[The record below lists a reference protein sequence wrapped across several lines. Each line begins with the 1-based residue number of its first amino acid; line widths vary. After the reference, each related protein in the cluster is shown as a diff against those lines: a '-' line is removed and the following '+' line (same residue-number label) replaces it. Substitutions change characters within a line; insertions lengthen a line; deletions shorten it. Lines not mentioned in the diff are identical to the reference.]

1 MHYVRFVSTDRI
13 TIAVLLIYT
22 ASIIILP
29 GAAVA
34 VAATDGGDSS
44 DHLRYAVP
52 KHNYTHLI
60 ILDNACN

>member
-29 GAAVA
+29 GA
-34 VAATDGGDSS
+34 VAADGGDSS

-52 KHNYTHLI
+52 KYNYTHLI

>member
-29 GAAVA
+29 GAVA
-34 VAATDGGDSS
+34 AATDGGDSS

-52 KHNYTHLI
+52 KYNYTHLI

>member
-29 GAAVA
+29 GAVA
-34 VAATDGGDSS
+34 AAATDGGDSS

-52 KHNYTHLI
+52 KYNYTHLI

>member
-29 GAAVA
+29 GA
-34 VAATDGGDSS
+34 VAAAADCGDSS